1 MKQDLTG
8 GKYFHV
14 EANVNAEM
22 TGAIVAWLQA
32 QGLDVQV
39 TERLYEVQSTAS
51 GAVQPVELAHQVL
64 VAGERPS
71 LTEMILRNGTIS
83 RHSVHELAAKHG
95 YKKGSVSPLL
105 VKLCKTGKLKRVGV
119 GAYQTVN
126 QKRAAKG
133 IGRGRK

>member
-39 TERLYEVQSTAS
+39 TERLYEVQ
-51 GAVQPVELAHQVL
+51 PVELAHQVF

-83 RHSVHELAAKHG
+83 RHSIHELAAKHG